1 MKVPFGD
8 LGDYEKQI
16 QNFKNCHHSNPLR
29 FSAEFLVEE
38 IQWSEDYE

>member
-16 QNFKNCHHSNPLR
+16 QNFKNCRHSDHSWLP
-29 FSAEFLVEE
+29 AEFLFEE
-38 IQWSEDYE
+38 IQWSEDY